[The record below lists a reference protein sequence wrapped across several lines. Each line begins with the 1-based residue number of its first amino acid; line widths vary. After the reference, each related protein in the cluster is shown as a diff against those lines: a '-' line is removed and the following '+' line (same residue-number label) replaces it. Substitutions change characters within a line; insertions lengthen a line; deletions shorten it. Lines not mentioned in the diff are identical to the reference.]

1 MKKITTLITTFGLL
15 SFFAALSARADLI
28 WYDGFNYA
36 NGFVETVSTNLWVT
50 NSTGGGGGTGSPNDM
65 YVNNHLLEVSATG
78 GTDSRVNDCNRLL
91 SVTNN
96 SVYTNSPQV
105 LYASFTVICTNLP
118 NSSGTYF
125 ASFYSAFTNGGG
137 YLGRIHALTNGT
149 VLPNTWRLGVS
160 YAGTLENAENG
171 VDLALNTPYQV
182 VAELDPVNYNDVT
195 LWVNPINS
203 SDPSSIAS
211 RDFNSPTT
219 GITNIINA
227 FSFRQPSSFGNAF
240 FQITNLA
247 LATTFAEAAT
257 NVWTTNAVPPT
268 IAYQPVALT
277 NYVASSVS
285 LSAVANGQGLGSL
298 TYQWQVSAAANN
310 SNPVNVSGGEFSG
323 VNANILSINNA
334 QTWDSGYYTLIATT
348 PYGLSATSSVAK
360 VLISA
365 APVPP
370 SFVTEPA
377 SQTVYN
383 GLTVIFSTTVISPGN
398 VSYTWYSNN
407 VVVTAGQSDSG
418 DTSSLELDNVQTNFA
433 ASYKVA
439 VTNNVVPTQGIVS
452 TNAVLTI
459 LTPQQVTIAY
469 LRSLV
474 DPLNGYLPTN
484 SPPTIA
490 YQVTGTVTTFT
501 NLTSGNTSSYYL
513 QDGTGGIDI
522 FATGG
527 STFRPAQGDVVTF
540 IGVLSGYATG
550 LELYAD
556 TYDTSFPY
564 TSYTDTGNT
573 APLPTPISIP
583 FNVISADGLNFVNT
597 NLAGSL
603 VKLTG
608 VYFGAN
614 AGTTISTT
622 ANEIVTVTNS
632 SGQSFNLEFFDLDL
646 DTAGQTLPSYAY
658 SVSGVMYGMNTNFSV
673 AVTRFADIV
682 TTAPLADPAESG
694 LFGRSP
700 YLYLER
706 FLVRLAVVSHRHRTL
721 HNHLRCQQRFHHQY
735 HVWCDDVLPAVS
747 SVTVGR
753 KIPRAASNGRPFI
766 FG

>member
-1 MKKITTLITTFGLL
+1 MKNITTLITTFGLL
-15 SFFAALSARADLI
+15 SFFAAICARADLI
-28 WYDGFNYA
+28 WYEGFNYA

-50 NSTGGGGGTGSPNDM
+50 NSTGGGGGDGSPNDM
-65 YVNNHLLEVSATG
+65 YVNNHRLEVSATG

-96 SVYTNSPQV
+96 SIYTNTVQV
-105 LYASFTVICTNLP
+105 LFASFTVICTNLP
-118 NSSGTYF
+118 NGQGTYF
-125 ASFYSAFTNGGG
+125 ASFYSTFTNGGG
-137 YLGRIHALTNGT
+137 YLGRIHALVNGT

-160 YAGTLENAENG
+160 YAGVFQNSEDA

-182 VAELDPVNYNDVT
+182 VAELDPVNNSDVT
-195 LWVNPINS
+195 LWVNPISS
-203 SDPSSIAS
+203 SDPSIAS
-211 RDFNSPTT
+211 RDFNSPIT
-219 GITNIINA
+219 GVTNIISA

-240 FQITNLA
+240 FQITNLV

-268 IAYQPVALT
+268 IAYQPVGLT

-285 LSAVANGQGLGSL
+285 VSAVANGQGLVNL

-323 VNANILSINNA
+323 INANILNINNA
-334 QTWDSGYYTLIATT
+334 QTGDSGYYTLIATT

-370 SFVTEPA
+370 SFVTEPV
-377 SQTVYN
+377 SQTVYS
-383 GLTVIFSTTVISPGN
+383 GLTVFLSTTVITPGTP
-398 VSYTWYSNN
+398 SYTWYSNN

-418 DTSSLELDNVQTNFA
+418 DTSSLEIDNVTTNSSA
-433 ASYKVA
+433 TYKVA
-439 VTNNVVPTQGIVS
+439 VTNSVVSNGIVS
-452 TNAVLTI
+452 TNAVLTV
-459 LTPQQVTIAY
+459 LSPPVVTIAY

-484 SPPTIA
+484 SPPTLA
-490 YQVTGTVTTFT
+490 YQITGTVTTFT

-513 QDGTGGIDI
+513 QDGTGGINI

-556 TYDTSFPY
+556 TADTSYPY

-573 APLPTPISIP
+573 NALPAPIPIP
-583 FNVISADGLNFVNT
+583 FNFISAYGLNFVNT

-603 VKLTG
+603 VKLTD
-608 VYFGAN
+608 VHFGAS

-622 ANEIVTVTNS
+622 ANQVVAVTNS
-632 SGQSFNLEFFDLDL
+632 SGQSCNLEFFDQDL
-646 DTAGQTLPSYAY
+646 DTAGQTLPTYAY
-658 SVSGVMYGMNTNFSV
+658 SVSGVVYDINTNFSI

-682 TTAPLADPAESG
+682 TNAPGGPVQLNLGYSG
-694 LFGRSP
+694 GILTFNWSDSSFSLQSSTNVTGP
-700 YLYLER
+700 YITIPGASSGFITNTTSARARFFRLY
-706 FLVRLAVVSHRHRTL
+706 H
-721 HNHLRCQQRFHHQY
+721 
-735 HVWCDDVLPAVS
+735 P
-747 SVTVGR
+747 
-753 KIPRAASNGRPFI
+753 
-766 FG
+766 